1 MRSSIPCLFLSLVL
15 LIHVCLAQDGRDQ
28 VSRSCS
34 GSNYTSN
41 GSYQTNLQ
49 NLLYSL
55 PLKNDIDYGFY
66 NFTQGQGADKVYAI
80 GLCRGDLQMSTCQ
93 KCLNTSANDLFQT
106 CQLKKGIFWSGECML
121 RYSDRSIFGL
131 VEIAP
136 IEHNMNWQNISGVN
150 DFVAPLLERLRD
162 QAVLGDSKYKIAS
175 GNFTSSSFL
184 ISIFTYLQC
193 TPDLNSSACGICLDS
208 LIKFFKEAS
217 ISSYGA
223 TISCPSCQVRYEN
236 YPFYRSTVEQLPPSS
251 SPSPMPKGNNK
262 TRRILIIAIVSTV
275 GLVVII
281 ACIYIFLQRRFPKR
295 RHGTEDIEN
304 VECLEFDFETLRIA
318 TGNFSNDN
326 KVGQGGFGT
335 VYKGRLANGQEV
347 AVKRLEATSGQGDL
361 EFKNEVMLAAELQH
375 RNLVKLLGF
384 CLEGPERLLVYELL
398 NASLDQFIFDPEKCN
413 HLDWERRC
421 KIIGGVAKGLLYLHE
436 DSRLSIVHRDLKAS
450 NILLDEG
457 MNPKIADFGMA
468 RLFLVNQTRGIT
480 STIMGTYG
488 YMAPEYALHGQFSVK
503 SDVYSFGV
511 LMLELIS
518 GQKNSNFRIGG
529 VLEDLVGF
537 AWKSWKAGAA
547 MDIIDSALRTAPK
560 NEITRCIHIGLL
572 CVQDNETK
580 RPTMSS
586 VILMLTS
593 ISHSIPL
600 PSEPA
605 YFIHRSEASE
615 TPISENQISATDLY
629 PR

>member
-1 MRSSIPCLFLSLVL
+1 
-15 LIHVCLAQDGRDQ
+15 
-28 VSRSCS
+28 
-34 GSNYTSN
+34 
-41 GSYQTNLQ
+41 
-49 NLLYSL
+49 
-55 PLKNDIDYGFY
+55 
-66 NFTQGQGADKVYAI
+66 
-80 GLCRGDLQMSTCQ
+80 
-93 KCLNTSANDLFQT
+93 
-106 CQLKKGIFWSGECML
+106 
-121 RYSDRSIFGL
+121 
-131 VEIAP
+131 
-136 IEHNMNWQNISGVN
+136 
-150 DFVAPLLERLRD
+150 
-162 QAVLGDSKYKIAS
+162 
-175 GNFTSSSFL
+175 
-184 ISIFTYLQC
+184 
-193 TPDLNSSACGICLDS
+193 
-208 LIKFFKEAS
+208 
-217 ISSYGA
+217 
-223 TISCPSCQVRYEN
+223 
-236 YPFYRSTVEQLPPSS
+236 
-251 SPSPMPKGNNK
+251 
-262 TRRILIIAIVSTV
+262 
-275 GLVVII
+275 
-281 ACIYIFLQRRFPKR
+281 
-295 RHGTEDIEN
+295 
-304 VECLEFDFETLRIA
+304 
-318 TGNFSNDN
+318 
-326 KVGQGGFGT
+326 
-335 VYKGRLANGQEV
+335 
-347 AVKRLEATSGQGDL
+347 
-361 EFKNEVMLAAELQH
+361 MLAAELQH

-547 MDIIDSALRTAPK
+547 MDIIDSALGTAPK